1 MFGIYNLQ
9 MGGKEKAEKIIC
21 YHCGDNCDRE
31 HIIFDDKDF
40 CCNGCKTVYEILDQ
54 NDLCTYYD
62 LEQNPG
68 ISLKSKTF
76 DDKYAY
82 LDNEEIA
89 HLILDFKD
97 GNKAKVTFYIPSIH
111 CSSCIWLLENLY
123 KLTDGVDYSRVNFV
137 KKEFSAD
144 YNPEVISLRKL
155 VELLVTLGYEPA
167 ISLED
172 SDKKSKNSINR
183 DLYIK
188 IGVAGFAFGNIMLL
202 SFPEYFGFE
211 GLEKS
216 IQRFLS
222 FLNILLSLPVVFYC
236 AVDYYKSAY
245 SGLKQKFINIDVP
258 ISLGI
263 IVLFTRS
270 LYEIIS
276 MSGPGYLDSLSGLLF
291 FLLVGRWFQNYTY
304 QGLSFERD
312 YKSYFPLA
320 IFKYVEGVLKSIPVN
335 RIEKGD
341 VIRVR
346 NQEIIPSDSILK
358 SDHANIDY
366 SFVTGESSPVA
377 KKIGEYVYA
386 GGRQLGESIKLEVVK
401 PVSQSY
407 LTQLW
412 NNDAFIKEKDISFNI
427 LINKI
432 SKYFTIAVLVLAV
445 GGFFAWIGKD
455 FKTGLNAFT
464 AVLIVACP
472 CALTLSAPFTLGTA
486 MRIFGKRGFY
496 IKNVNVIERLLKIT
510 HIVFDKT
517 GTITY
522 NQTGEVSY
530 EGVEV
535 KAEDFKKI
543 KALAMN
549 STHPLSRILS
559 ESIDQKTDNISME
572 KYLEVSGAG
581 LQAIVEGDAYKLGN
595 WDFVNTGENNSLEKS
610 DATQIFVS
618 KNAKLL
624 GRFKIENKYRE
635 GLKGIIEYLKS
646 RFNISILTGDNKNE
660 EQRLIDLF
668 GNSANYKYKQS
679 PQDKLD
685 YIVRLQEQ
693 NENVLMIGD
702 GLNDAGALRQSDIGI
717 SVTDD
722 TSSFTPA
729 SDAIMTSNSLK
740 QLPDFINFARVSH
753 KIVVVAFIIS
763 FLYNILGIS
772 FALSGNLT
780 PLVAAILMPLSSIS
794 VVVFATTVTNFMAR
808 FKKLI

>member
-1 MFGIYNLQ
+1 MT
-9 MGGKEKAEKIIC
+9 GKDKAVKTIC

-31 HIIFDDKDF
+31 HIVFEDKDF
-40 CCNGCKTVYEILDQ
+40 CCNGCKTVYEILNQ

-68 ISLKSKTF
+68 ISLKSKKF

-82 LDNEEIA
+82 LDNEEIT

-97 GNKAKVTFYIPSIH
+97 GEKAKVTFYIPSIH

-123 KLTDGVDYSRVNFV
+123 KLTDGVNHSRVNFV

-144 YNPEVISLRKL
+144 FNPEIISVRKL
-155 VELLVTLGYEPA
+155 VELMVTLGYEPS

-172 SDKKSKNSINR
+172 SNKKNEKSINR
-183 DLYIK
+183 SLYLK

-202 SFPEYFGFE
+202 SLPEYFGFE
-211 GLEKS
+211 GLEKN
-216 IQRFLS
+216 IQRFLTY
-222 FLNILLSLPVVFYC
+222 LNILLSLPVVFYC
-236 AVDYYKSAY
+236 ASDYFKSAW

-320 IFKYVEGVLKSIPVN
+320 IYKYVDGILKSIPVN

-341 VIRVR
+341 VINVR
-346 NQEIIPSDSILK
+346 NQEIIPADSILK

-366 SFVTGESSPVA
+366 SFVTGESNPVS
-377 KKIGEYVYA
+377 KNNGDYIYA
-386 GGRQLGESIKLEVVK
+386 GGRQLGESINLEVVK

-412 NNDAFIKEKDISFNI
+412 NNDAFTKEKDESFES

-432 SKYFTIAVLVLAV
+432 SKYFTIAVLTIALLGFAFWV
-445 GGFFAWIGKD
+445 GND
-455 FKTGLNAFT
+455 FKTALNVLT

-472 CALTLSAPFTLGTA
+472 CALTLSAPFTLGSA
-486 MRIFGKRGFY
+486 MRIFGKKNFY
-496 IKNVNVIERLLKIT
+496 IKNVNVIERLLKIS

-522 NQTGEVSY
+522 NQTSEVNY

-535 KAEDFKKI
+535 EQDDFKNI
-543 KALAMN
+543 KALAIN
-549 STHPLSRILS
+549 STHPLSRILA
-559 ESIDQKTDNISME
+559 ESIDENPDNISLD
-572 KYLEVSGAG
+572 KYEEITGSG
-581 LQAIVEGDAYKLGN
+581 LQAEVEGDAYKLGN
-595 WDFVNTGENNSLEKS
+595 WDFVNTGEYSSLEIT

-618 KNAKLL
+618 KNARLL

-635 GLKGIIEYLKS
+635 GLKEIVSFLKS
-646 RFNISILTGDNKNE
+646 RFGFSILTGDNKNE
-660 EQRLIDLF
+660 ERRLIELF
-668 GNSANYKYKQS
+668 GNSATYKFKQS

-685 YIVRLQEQ
+685 YIIKLQKQ
-693 NENVLMIGD
+693 NAYVLMIGD
-702 GLNDAGALRQSDIGI
+702 GLNDAGALRQSNIGI

-722 TSSFTPA
+722 TSNFTPA
-729 SDAIMTSNSLK
+729 SDAIMTSNSLRD
-740 QLPDFINFARVSH
+740 LPKFINFAQVSH
-753 KIVVVAFIIS
+753 AIVIAAFTIS

-772 FALSGNLT
+772 FALTGKLT

-794 VVVFATTVTNFMAR
+794 VVVFATTVTNLMAKI
-808 FKKLI
+808 KKLV

>member
-1 MFGIYNLQ
+1 
-9 MGGKEKAEKIIC
+9 MGKTEIISC
-21 YHCGDNCDRE
+21 FHCGDNCDRE
-31 HIIFDDKDF
+31 HIVFDGKDF
-40 CCNGCKTVYEILDQ
+40 CCNGCKTVYEILNQ

-68 ISLKSKTF
+68 ISLKSKKF

-82 LDNEEIA
+82 LDNEEIT

-97 GNKAKVTFYIPSIH
+97 EEKAKVTFYIPSIH

-123 KLTDGVDYSRVNFV
+123 KLTDGVNHSRVNFV

-144 YNPEVISLRKL
+144 FNPEIISVRKL
-155 VELLVTLGYEPA
+155 VELLVTLGYEPS

-172 SDKKSKNSINR
+172 SNKKNEKSINR
-183 DLYIK
+183 SLYLK

-202 SFPEYFGFE
+202 SLPEYFGFE
-211 GLEKS
+211 GLEKN
-216 IQRFLS
+216 IQRFLAY
-222 FLNILLSLPVVFYC
+222 LNILLSLPVVFYC
-236 AVDYYKSAY
+236 ASDYFKSAW

-320 IFKYVEGVLKSIPVN
+320 IYKYVDGILKSIPVN
-335 RIEKGD
+335 KIEKGD
-341 VIRVR
+341 VINVR
-346 NQEIIPSDSILK
+346 NQEIIPADSILK

-366 SFVTGESSPVA
+366 SFVTGEANPVA
-377 KKIGEYVYA
+377 KKSGEYIYA
-386 GGRQLGESIKLEVVK
+386 GGRQLGESINLEVVK

-412 NNDAFIKEKDISFNI
+412 NNDAFTKEKDEGFES

-432 SKYFTIAVLVLAV
+432 SKYFTVAVLAIALA
-445 GGFFAWIGKD
+445 GFALWVGKD
-455 FKTGLNAFT
+455 FKIALNVLT

-472 CALTLSAPFTLGTA
+472 CALTLSAPFTLGSA
-486 MRIFGKRGFY
+486 MRIFGKRNFY
-496 IKNVNVIERLLKIT
+496 IKNVSVIERLLKIS

-522 NQTGEVSY
+522 NQTSEVNY

-535 KAEDFKKI
+535 GQDDFKNI
-543 KALAMN
+543 KALAIN
-549 STHPLSRILS
+549 STHPLSRILA
-559 ESIDQKTDNISME
+559 ESIDENTDNISLD
-572 KYLEVSGAG
+572 KYQEITGSG
-581 LQAIVEGDAYKLGN
+581 LQAEVEGDVYKLGN
-595 WDFVNTGENNSLEKS
+595 WDFVNTGSYNALEKT

-618 KNAKLL
+618 KNARLL

-635 GLKGIIEYLKS
+635 GLKEIVAFLKS
-646 RFNISILTGDNKNE
+646 RFGFSILTGDNQNE
-660 EQRLIDLF
+660 EQRLIELF
-668 GNSANYKYKQS
+668 GNSANYKFKQS

-685 YIVRLQEQ
+685 YIVKLQQ
-693 NENVLMIGD
+693 QHKNVLMIGD
-702 GLNDAGALRQSDIGI
+702 GLNDAGALLQSNIGI

-722 TSSFTPA
+722 TSNFTPA
-729 SDAIMTSNSLK
+729 SDAIMTSNALK
-740 QLPDFINFARVSH
+740 YLPDFIKFAKVSH
-753 KIVVVAFIIS
+753 KIVIVAFIIS
-763 FLYNILGIS
+763 FMYNILGIS
-772 FALSGNLT
+772 FALTGKLT

-794 VVVFATTVTNFMAR
+794 VVIFATTVTNLMAKI
-808 FKKLI
+808 KKLV